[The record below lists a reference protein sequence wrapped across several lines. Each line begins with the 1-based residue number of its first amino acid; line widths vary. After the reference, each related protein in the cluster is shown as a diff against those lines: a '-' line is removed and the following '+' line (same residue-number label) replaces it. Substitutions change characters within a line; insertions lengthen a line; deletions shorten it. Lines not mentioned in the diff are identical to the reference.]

1 MKPTNNP
8 FQGLRLIALFLCIL
22 AANLVSTRPE
32 AAPVQEDQVKAA
44 ILYKITRFIQ
54 WPRTVR
60 TEALTI
66 CMLGKDPLNDYVS
79 SLKSRKDMSQTID
92 VAILTTFDSKH
103 SVCNLL
109 FINMSAQTQ
118 LEHVLNSLEGTPVLT
133 VSDIKD
139 FAKQGGMVELVRE
152 SNRVSFTL
160 NLPAAK
166 AGGFVISSQLM
177 KIARVIR

>member
-1 MKPTNNP
+1 MKPVKRLA
-8 FQGLRLIALFLCIL
+8 QGLRLIALFLCIL

-44 ILYKITRFIQ
+44 ILYKLSRFIQ
-54 WPRTVR
+54 WPRKTRTDTLTV
-60 TEALTI
+60 

-79 SLKSRKDMSQTID
+79 SLKGRKNMSQTID
-92 VAILTTFDSKH
+92 VRILTAFDDKASL
-103 SVCNLL
+103 CNLL
-109 FINMSAQTQ
+109 FVNESAQKQ
-118 LEHVLNSLEGTPVLT
+118 LEHVLNSLRSTSVLT

-160 NLPAAK
+160 NLPATK

>member
-1 MKPTNNP
+1 MKPTQNP
-8 FQGLRLIALFLCIL
+8 SQGLRLIALFLCIL

-54 WPRTVR
+54 WPRQARSDTLTV
-60 TEALTI
+60 

-79 SLKSRKDMSQTID
+79 ALKGRKNSSQTID
-92 VAILTTFDSKH
+92 VRILLKFDNPPPP
-103 SVCNLL
+103 CNLL
-109 FINMSAQTQ
+109 FVNGSAQTQ

-139 FAKQGGMVELVRE
+139 FATQGGMVELVRE

-166 AGGFVISSQLM
+166 DSGFVISSQLM

>member
-1 MKPTNNP
+1 MKPTRSP
-8 FQGLRLIALFLCIL
+8 VQGLRLIALFLCIL

-54 WPRTVR
+54 WPRTAR
-60 TEALTI
+60 TGTLTI

-79 SLKSRKDMSQTID
+79 SLKGRKNMSQTID
-92 VAILTTFDSKH
+92 VNILATFDSKT
-103 SVCNLL
+103 SACNLL
-109 FINMSAQTQ
+109 FVNESAQTQ
-118 LEHVLNSLEGTPVLT
+118 LEHVLNSLGSTPVLT

-139 FAKQGGMVELVRE
+139 FAEQGGMVELVRE

-166 AGGFVISSQLM
+166 AGGFVVSSQLM